1 MIDGET
7 ILSYQ
12 AMQQLIN
19 TKGPA
24 LFYKDKSIF
33 SKEELK
39 LGIEGNRVILNKS
52 LELSQS
58 IGKYIGITKFD
69 SQTSNVFLLHLKL
82 FYKKHN
88 FTITIKMLFAA

>member
-1 MIDGET
+1 
-7 ILSYQ
+7 
-12 AMQQLIN
+12 MQQLIN
-19 TKGPA
+19 TKIPA

-58 IGKYIGITKFD
+58 IGKYIG
-69 SQTSNVFLLHLKL
+69 LLNLIVRPL
-82 FYKKHN
+82 MYFCY
-88 FTITIKMLFAA
+88 T

>member
-1 MIDGET
+1 
-7 ILSYQ
+7 
-12 AMQQLIN
+12 MQQLIN